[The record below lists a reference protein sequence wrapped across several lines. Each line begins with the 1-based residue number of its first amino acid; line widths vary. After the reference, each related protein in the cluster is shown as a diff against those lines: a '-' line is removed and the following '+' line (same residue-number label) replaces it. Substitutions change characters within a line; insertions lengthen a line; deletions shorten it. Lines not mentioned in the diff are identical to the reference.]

1 MNLPEELELTRLER
15 EQSQLTEQVVSSE
28 LELESTKT
36 ETAQFQRRYY
46 QTVGRLYVELDELE
60 AGITRAIAEESPDD
74 VAAQAQA
81 KAAQEQA
88 RKSAEEAGLIEAQPA
103 PPPVI
108 TPECKQA
115 FRKAAM
121 LMHPDRATSEPEAQR
136 RTILMAQVNLA
147 YEKGDQKAI
156 EMLMLEFGQDPE
168 AFAGEDVASKIVK
181 AIRRIAQLR
190 RRLSEIQQELETQ
203 KQTEIYQ
210 LKTTIEETEAM
221 GGDPLGDLAQQL
233 MQELSE
239 RKIRLEI
246 AKHEIQG

>member
-1 MNLPEELELTRLER
+1 MLPEEQELSRLES

-28 LELESTKT
+28 LELETTKT
-36 ETAQFQRRYY
+36 ETVQFQRRYY

-60 AGITRAIAEESPDD
+60 AGITRAIAQESPDD

-88 RKSAEEAGLIEAQPA
+88 RKSAEEAGLIEAQPT

-108 TPECKQA
+108 TPECKLAYRQA
-115 FRKAAM
+115 AK
-121 LMHPDRATSEPEAQR
+121 LMHPDRATTVQEIQR
-136 RTILMAQVNLA
+136 RTVLMAQVNLA
-147 YEKGDQKAI
+147 YESGNQQAI
-156 EMLMLEFGQDPE
+156 EKLILEFGQDPE
-168 AFAGEDVASKIVK
+168 AIAGEDVASRIVK

-190 RRLSEIQQELETQ
+190 RRLNEIQQELETQ
-203 KQTEIYQ
+203 KQAEIYQ

-233 MQELSE
+233 LQELSE

-246 AKHEIQG
+246 AKHESQG

>member
-1 MNLPEELELTRLER
+1 MLPEEQELVRLEG

-28 LELESTKT
+28 LELETAKT

-60 AGITRAIAEESPDD
+60 AGITRALADEAPGD

-115 FRKAAM
+115 YRQAAK
-121 LMHPDRATSEPEAQR
+121 LMHPDRATTAQEIQR
-136 RTILMAQVNLA
+136 RTVLMAQVNLA
-147 YEKGDQKAI
+147 YESGNHQAI
-156 EMLMLEFGQDPE
+156 EKLILEFGQDPE
-168 AFAGEDVASKIVK
+168 AIAGKDVASRIVK

-190 RRLSEIQQELETQ
+190 RRMGEIQQELATQ

-246 AKHEIQG
+246 AKHEVQG

>member
-1 MNLPEELELTRLER
+1 MLPEEQELVRLELEQAQLGGEVATAELER
-15 EQSQLTEQVVSSE
+15 ETV
-28 LELESTKT
+28 KT
-36 ETAQFQRRYY
+36 DIVRFQRRYY
-46 QTVGRLYVELDELE
+46 ETVGRLYVELDDLE
-60 AGITRAIAEESPDD
+60 AGITRAIAEDSPDD
-74 VAAQAQA
+74 VAAQAKA
-81 KAAQEQA
+81 TAAQEQA

-136 RTILMAQVNLA
+136 RSVLMAQVNIA
-147 YEKGDQKAI
+147 YEKGDQKSI
-156 EMLMLEFGQDPE
+156 EKLMLEFGQDPE
-168 AFAGEDVASKIVK
+168 AIAGEDVASRIVK

-190 RRLSEIQQELETQ
+190 RRLSEIQQELDTQ
-203 KQTEIYQ
+203 KQTKIYQ

-233 MQELSE
+233 LQELSE
-239 RKIRLEI
+239 RKILLEI